1 MKTRIFLLL
10 IVIFYITSAVQGATA
25 LQSGMIN
32 GDDVNLR
39 AEPGPYGHIITTL
52 SNGLAVSVVEQS
64 GRWYKVELPDGR
76 TGWVYRQFIEVNVLA
91 NDVSRDRSTLLPVDN
106 LIQYAKSFLEVT
118 YIYGGDSPRGFD
130 CSGFTMYV
138 FAKFGINLPHQANL
152 QKEIGTEVPGMEDL
166 QSGDLVFFKTEGSPI
181 VNHVGIYLGD
191 NRFIHA
197 SSGYGAVRISPLDSG
212 YYYNCYA
219 SGRRLVDSGRDNLPD
234 ELERL

>member
-1 MKTRIFLLL
+1 MKTRVFLLA
-10 IVIFYITSAVQGATA
+10 IVIFYITSMVHGATVF
-25 LQSGMIN
+25 QSGMIN

-52 SNGLAVSVVEQS
+52 PNRLAVSVVEQS

-76 TGWVYRQFIEVNVLA
+76 TGWIYRQFIEVKAPING
-91 NDVSRDRSTLLPVDN
+91 VSRDRFTLLPMDN

-118 YIYGGDSPRGFD
+118 YIYGGDTPRGFD

-138 FAKFGINLPHQANL
+138 FAKFGISLPHQANL
-152 QKEIGTEVPGMEDL
+152 QKEMGAEVPGMGDL
-166 QSGDLVFFKTEGSPI
+166 VPGNLVFFKTEGSPI

-191 NRFIHA
+191 NKFIHA

-219 SGRRLVDSGRDNLPD
+219 GGRRLADSNRDNLPD
-234 ELERL
+234 ELERM